1 MEDMN
6 TAMNM
11 EERGMKVIK
20 KINDVIRVQALVRH
34 QEESHQ
40 IHRHHRQGSHLR
52 RVQAPKVIVVI
63 VHRNRSQNPNLMEHN
78 NS

>member
-1 MEDMN
+1 MEDTN
-6 TAMNM
+6 TAMSM
-11 EERGMKVIK
+11 EEKEMNVIK
-20 KINDVIRVQALVRH
+20 KINDVIRAQALVRL

-63 VHRNRSQNPNLMEHN
+63 VRRNRSQNPNLMERN